1 MHPIRSTRLVLYFA
15 LAGLLTTIIAGFCMT
30 FQAPNIVTNL
40 MILVS
45 PGLWLFLPRVWG
57 RMPIENSALAQWV
70 SIGVVAIVNGFLYA
84 MAGGAIAILRVIWTR
99 RNSSK

>member
-1 MHPIRSTRLVLYFA
+1 
-15 LAGLLTTIIAGFCMT
+15 
-30 FQAPNIVTNL
+30 
-40 MILVS
+40 
-45 PGLWLFLPRVWG
+45 
-57 RMPIENSALAQWV
+57 LAQWV